1 MPADHP
7 RLRLFALLLPLA
19 LAACAGVRPAA
30 SPEAAPANAV
40 KTAPQPEALM
50 NDAERQLLQAL
61 QAAQPR
67 GGNPARAR
75 TLLDALLAAQDDASK
90 AVHPHARALLD
101 LLNERQRLDAANQKL
116 TQQLERSSQQAKD
129 SQARADELQRKLD
142 ALADIERSLPGARVP
157 SRGVP
162 R

>member
-1 MPADHP
+1 MPADHL

-19 LAACAGVRPAA
+19 LTACAGGRPAPSPEAPAA
-30 SPEAAPANAV
+30 SPTAA
-40 KTAPQPEALM
+40 QPEALM
-50 NDAERQLLQAL
+50 SDAERQLLQAL

>member
-1 MPADHP
+1 MPADLA
-7 RLRLFALLLPLA
+7 RLRLSALLLPLA
-19 LAACAGVRPAA
+19 LTACAGVRPAS
-30 SPEAAPANAV
+30 SPDAGAAPSV
-40 KTAPQPEALM
+40 TAQPEIHA

-61 QAAQPR
+61 QAAQTR

-75 TLLDALLAAQDDASK
+75 ALVDALLAAQDDASK

>member
-1 MPADHP
+1 M
-7 RLRLFALLLPLA
+7 
-19 LAACAGVRPAA
+19 
-30 SPEAAPANAV
+30 

-116 TQQLERSSQQAKD
+116 TQQLE
-129 SQARADELQRKLD
+129 
-142 ALADIERSLPGARVP
+142 
-157 SRGVP
+157 
-162 R
+162 

>member
-1 MPADHP
+1 MPADHL

-19 LAACAGVRPAA
+19 LTACAGGRPAP
-30 SPEAAPANAV
+30 SPEAVAQP
-40 KTAPQPEALM
+40 TAAQPEALM
-50 NDAERQLLQAL
+50 SDAERQLLQAL

>member
-7 RLRLFALLLPLA
+7 RLRLFALLLLPLPLA

-40 KTAPQPEALM
+40 KTAPQPEVLM

-75 TLLDALLAAQDDASK
+75 TLLDAVLHLGG
-90 AVHPHARALLD
+90 PTAR
-101 LLNERQRLDAANQKL
+101 
-116 TQQLERSSQQAKD
+116 
-129 SQARADELQRKLD
+129 
-142 ALADIERSLPGARVP
+142 
-157 SRGVP
+157 
-162 R
+162 